1 MMSHA
6 TSVENIVT
14 IVGVRFRPA
23 GRIYNFDPQ
32 GQTYTTGQ
40 YVIVET
46 VRGTEAGRVVVASKK
61 VAESDLS
68 DPLKPVLRL
77 ASEDELRMMLSFK
90 SKEKDALVQC
100 AHHVAHH
107 RLPMKLVE
115 AEYTFDGSRL
125 TFYFTADE
133 RVDFRALVRDLA
145 ATFRTRIELRQ
156 IGARDQ
162 AKLQGGVGPCG
173 KTLCCSSWITEFG
186 VVSIKMAKE
195 QDLPLNPSKISGV
208 CGRLLCCLAYENDN
222 YIQAKQMLPQ
232 VGTILPTASG
242 PGRVVSL
249 NVPKSSVEVM
259 LESGVII
266 QVPVGQSDRSQYACR
281 CDTCGANKSNAG
293 KSSVNQVD
301 VEIENASQA
310 ILRSKE
316 NTKGVM
322 NNAPTDG
329 SCSCGGN
336 CGKKECTCGKNT
348 GGKSNSGCG
357 SCSAKRS
364 MSSPSNSHD
373 KSGRY
378 SSAGG
383 RSAWGTD
390 AGPAPRFR
398 EG

>member
-1 MMSHA
+1 MMSPA
-6 TSVENIVT
+6 INAENIVT

-32 GQTYTTGQ
+32 GQTYPTGQ

-46 VRGTEAGRVVVASKK
+46 VRGTEAGRVVIASKK
-61 VAESDLS
+61 MAESDLS

-90 SKEKDALVQC
+90 GKEKDALVQC
-100 AHHVAHH
+100 AHHVAQH

-222 YIQAKQMLPQ
+222 YIQAKQKMPQ
-232 VGTILPTASG
+232 VGTILPTPSG
-242 PGRVVSL
+242 TGRVVSI

-266 QVPVGQSDRSQYACR
+266 QVPINQEDGPKQGYTCR
-281 CDTCGANKSNAG
+281 CDTCGANKNAVG
-293 KSSVNQVD
+293 KPSKDQA
-301 VEIENASQA
+301 ETRIEDASQA
-310 ILRSKE
+310 ILRSNE
-316 NTKGVM
+316 DRGGVIHHART
-322 NNAPTDG
+322 NHARTNDARTNDARTDQARTG
-329 SCSCGGN
+329 GGCSCGGN
-336 CGKKECTCGKNT
+336 CDKENCTCGKNA
-348 GGKSNSGCG
+348 GGKSSGGCG
-357 SCSAKRS
+357 SCGVKGP
-364 MSSPSNSHD
+364 MSL
-373 KSGRY
+373 
-378 SSAGG
+378 
-383 RSAWGTD
+383 
-390 AGPAPRFR
+390 PR
-398 EG
+398 